1 MNKVSII
8 IPTFNGQEFLK
19 ETIDSSLKQTHS
31 NTKVVVIDD
40 CSTDAT
46 LEILRTYE
54 GKLDLII
61 NDQNIGLT
69 KTVNKVLH
77 LIESDYF
84 ILLGH
89 DDVLPENHVKLLL
102 TEFSTKEIVAV
113 HCNSILINKKGKTGK
128 LVRDDD
134 KQKRERV
141 MFHLSIDNF
150 INSCGMM
157 HRTDVFKRV
166 GGWDE
171 SYRNYGE
178 WLYYVKVLRYGIIK
192 YTTKSKSKY
201 RRHDTNITNTFKNKS
216 EKKGLREYKRKCRHE
231 AHKLNDNTI
240 MEILQYFKN
249 ELKLFLKGL

>member
-19 ETIDSSLKQTHS
+19 ETIDSALKQTHC

-46 LEILRTYE
+46 LDVLRTYE
-54 GKLDLII
+54 GKLDLIK
-61 NDQNIGLT
+61 NDQNLGLT
-69 KTVNKVLH
+69 KTFNKVLN

-89 DDVLPENHVKLLL
+89 DDVLPENHIKLLL
-102 TEFSTKEIVAV
+102 TEFTTKEVAAV
-113 HCNSILINKKGKTGK
+113 HCNSILINKKGKTGN
-128 LVRDDD
+128 LVRNDE

-157 HRTDVFKRV
+157 HRTDVFKRA

-171 SYRNYGE
+171 SFRNYGE
-178 WLYYVKVLRYGIIK
+178 WLYYIKVLRYGIIK
-192 YTTKSKSKY
+192 YTTKSISKY
-201 RRHDTNITNTFKNKS
+201 RRHDTNITNTFKNKNV
-216 EKKGLREYKRKCRHE
+216 KIGLREYKRKCRNE

-240 MEILQYFKN
+240 METLHYFKN

>member
-19 ETIDSSLKQTHS
+19 ETIDSALKQTHC

-46 LEILRTYE
+46 LDVLRTYE
-54 GKLDLII
+54 GKLDLIK
-61 NDQNIGLT
+61 NDQNLGLT
-69 KTVNKVLH
+69 KTFNKALN

-89 DDVLPENHVKLLL
+89 DDVLPENHIKLLL
-102 TEFSTKEIVAV
+102 TEFTTKEVAAV
-113 HCNSILINKKGKTGK
+113 HCNSILINKKGKTGN
-128 LVRDDD
+128 LVRNDE

-157 HRTDVFKRV
+157 HRTDVFKRA

-171 SYRNYGE
+171 SFRNYGE
-178 WLYYVKVLRYGIIK
+178 WLYYIKVLRYGIVK
-192 YTTKSKSKY
+192 YTTKSISKY
-201 RRHDTNITNTFKNKS
+201 RRHDTNITNTFKNKNV
-216 EKKGLREYKRKCRHE
+216 KIGLREYKRKCRNE

-240 MEILQYFKN
+240 METLHYFKN

>member
-19 ETIDSSLKQTHS
+19 ETIDSSLKQTHC

-46 LEILRTYE
+46 LDVLRTYE
-54 GKLDLII
+54 GKLDLIK
-61 NDQNIGLT
+61 NDQNLGLT
-69 KTVNKVLH
+69 KTINKVLN

-89 DDVLPENHVKLLL
+89 DDVLPENHIKLLL
-102 TEFSTKEIVAV
+102 TEFTTKEVAAV
-113 HCNSILINKKGKTGK
+113 HCNSILINKKGKTGN
-128 LVRDDD
+128 LVRNDE

-157 HRTDVFKRV
+157 HRTDVFKRA

-171 SYRNYGE
+171 SFRNYGE
-178 WLYYVKVLRYGIIK
+178 WLYYIKVLRYGII
-192 YTTKSKSKY
+192 
-201 RRHDTNITNTFKNKS
+201 
-216 EKKGLREYKRKCRHE
+216 
-231 AHKLNDNTI
+231 
-240 MEILQYFKN
+240 LQSI
-249 ELKLFLKGL
+249 